1 MFDDIHEWP
10 MVSTRGTARRGIDRR
25 EISIARSPGDSDGIR
40 FGIRSSNANRSISSL
55 KELHQILSGRSIM
68 AGCLKPGARR
78 AERLRGIKKAG
89 ARSGSMPF
97 VSSSPRPMAILVTR
111 PTALPRVSRPGNSGS
126 SAIMDRRV
134 ILGSPL
140 WLAKGSWPYTANY
153 EVFTI
158 IWLDLEPLAE
168 LCTVWSRNFPL
179 RGRHW
184 FVIESIDFL
193 L

>member
-1 MFDDIHEWP
+1 MFGIPNDDIHEWP

-140 WLAKGSWPYTANY
+140 WPAKGS
-153 EVFTI
+153 
-158 IWLDLEPLAE
+158 
-168 LCTVWSRNFPL
+168 
-179 RGRHW
+179 
-184 FVIESIDFL
+184 
-193 L
+193 

>member
-97 VSSSPRPMAILVTR
+97 VSSSSPPAPVQWPYSWRGLPRF
-111 PTALPRVSRPGNSGS
+111 RVSRGPETADPARLWIDAWSLDRLSG
-126 SAIMDRRV
+126 
-134 ILGSPL
+134 
-140 WLAKGSWPYTANY
+140 
-153 EVFTI
+153 
-158 IWLDLEPLAE
+158 
-168 LCTVWSRNFPL
+168 PL
-179 RGRHW
+179 READRIRPIMK
-184 FVIESIDFL
+184 FSL
-193 L
+193 LYG

>member
-1 MFDDIHEWP
+1 MKRFTRSFVSEIHRQEATFLTKKKNKKSSSWRGSKSRDLMFDDIHEWP

-97 VSSSPRPMAILVTR
+97 VSSS
-111 PTALPRVSRPGNSGS
+111 
-126 SAIMDRRV
+126 
-134 ILGSPL
+134 SPSP
-140 WLAKGSWPYTANY
+140 APVQWPY
-153 EVFTI
+153 
-158 IWLDLEPLAE
+158 
-168 LCTVWSRNFPL
+168 S
-179 RGRHW
+179 
-184 FVIESIDFL
+184 
-193 L
+193 